1 MPLHTLAGLKQWKRG
16 LKQALNGKK
25 WEEDKS
31 LGHGLTLINQQARD
45 CVCLSL
51 DFAIIPISPESTLSW
66 AGALPSMPGAG
77 GSTKSATIS
86 MRVHVMSLLLLIF
99 KY

>member
-1 MPLHTLAGLKQWKRG
+1 MREKRARTSPQWWW
-16 LKQALNGKK
+16 
-25 WEEDKS
+25 WEEGES

-45 CVCLSL
+45 FVCLFL
-51 DFAIIPISPESTLSW
+51 DFAIIPVSPESTLSW
-66 AGALPSMPGAG
+66 AGVLPSMPGVG

-86 MRVHVMSLLLLIF
+86 MCVHVMSPLLLIF

>member
-1 MPLHTLAGLKQWKRG
+1 MREKGARTSPQWWW
-16 LKQALNGKK
+16 
-25 WEEDKS
+25 WEEGES
-31 LGHGLTLINQQARD
+31 LGHGQTFINQQARD
-45 CVCLSL
+45 CVCVFL
-51 DFAIIPISPESTLSW
+51 DFSIIPVSPESTLSW

-86 MRVHVMSLLLLIF
+86 MRAHVMSPLLLIF